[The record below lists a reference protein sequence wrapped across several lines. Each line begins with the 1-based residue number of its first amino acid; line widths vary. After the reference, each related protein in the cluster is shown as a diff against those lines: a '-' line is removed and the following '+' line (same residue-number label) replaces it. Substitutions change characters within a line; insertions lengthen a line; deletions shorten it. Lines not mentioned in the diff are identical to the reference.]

1 MAIHR
6 RDGARHGRLMMRRFR
21 LILLAVIML
30 ASGASVQVSFAQMSP
45 TLKKIADRG
54 AIVIGHREA
63 SVPFSYID
71 QNQKPIGF
79 SVDLCLK
86 IADAVKEELKKP
98 DIRIDYVPV
107 TPQTRF
113 GLLNGPDIVLGGF
126 DSALRVGIEQEKLA
140 VGDPVSGSGATERL
154 SDRRRR
160 HRKADGEAHCSPR
173 LLGQGERRTADDHAL
188 L

>member
-1 MAIHR
+1 
-6 RDGARHGRLMMRRFR
+6 MRRFC
-21 LILLAVIML
+21 LVLLAVIML
-30 ASGASVQVSFAQMSP
+30 AGGASVQVSFAQMSP

-113 GLLNGPDIVLGGF
+113 ALLANGTVDL
-126 DSALRVGIEQEKLA
+126 EC
-140 VGDPVSGSGATERL
+140 GSTTNTFSRQSQAAFTFTTFITGTKIMCEARKTF
-154 SDRRRR
+154 SDRRVMF
-160 HRKADGEAHCSPR
+160 G
-173 LLGQGERRTADDHAL
+173 GQSRTMKS
-188 L
+188 